1 MTLYHMRVIER
12 LWGSRKFSS
21 FILSILL
28 YTATLPPMILAL
40 LLRPLSFNH
49 LNYLP
54 AGPTAIIFALLAQY
68 HAVIP
73 HVYKYR
79 VATSSSQSTR
89 GIPEFIFSDKSMTYL
104 LAAQLA
110 LSQFPGSILPAAVGW
125 VLGYAWRSELLPGAA
140 RWRIPGWFGSGKS
153 DAERYEAL
161 RRRLEGES
169 TAAASGVEGQEAE
182 RGRQRR
188 PLSTQILDHFRGRF

>member
-1 MTLYHMRVIER
+1 MTFYHMRVIER

-21 FILSILL
+21 FILSILP
-28 YTATLPPMILAL
+28 YTAILPPLILSL
-40 LLRPLSFNH
+40 LLRPLSFNQ

-54 AGPTAIIFALLAQY
+54 AGPTAVVFALLAQY

-79 VATSSSQSTR
+79 IATSSSTSTR
-89 GIPEFIFSDKSMTYL
+89 GIPELTFSDKSTTYL

-110 LSQFPGSILPAAVGW
+110 LSQFPGSLTPAAVGW
-125 VLGYAWRSELLPGAA
+125 VVGYAWRSEILPGAT
-140 RWRIPGWFGSGKS
+140 RWRIPGWLGSGKS
-153 DAERYEAL
+153 DAERYETL

-169 TAAASGVEGQEAE
+169 SAAASGVEGQEAE

-188 PLSTQILDHFRGRF
+188 PIGTQILDHFRGGF

>member
-28 YTATLPPMILAL
+28 YTAILPPMILAL

-79 VATSSSQSTR
+79 VATSSSPSTR
-89 GIPEFIFSDKSMTYL
+89 GIPELIFSDKSMTYL

-125 VLGYAWRSELLPGAA
+125 VLGHAWRSELLPGAA
-140 RWRIPGWFGSGKS
+140 RWRIPGWFGNGKS

-188 PLSTQILDHFRGRF
+188 PLGTQILDHFRGRF